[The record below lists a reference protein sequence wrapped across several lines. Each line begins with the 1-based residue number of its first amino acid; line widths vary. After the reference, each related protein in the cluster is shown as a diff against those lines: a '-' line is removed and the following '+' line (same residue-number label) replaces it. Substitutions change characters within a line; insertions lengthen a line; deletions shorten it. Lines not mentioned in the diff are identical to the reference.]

1 MGSKINWFEIPVA
14 NLERAVKFYSQVF
27 QQEMMT
33 FNADESRSLA
43 LMPPGAGKVDSI
55 EPQGSLLQVEGFEPG
70 EKGSIIY
77 FDPVDDLESIL
88 ERVESAGGKV
98 TFPKF
103 RIGNGY
109 LATFIDSE
117 GNTVGVLEWDKSDEE
132 K

>member
-1 MGSKINWFEIPVA
+1 MSKVNWFEIPVA
-14 NLERAVKFYSQVF
+14 NLERAVKFYSEVF

-33 FNADESRSLA
+33 FSADEGRSLA
-43 LMPPGAGKVDSI
+43 LMPPGAGKVDGI
-55 EPQGSLLQVEGFEPG
+55 EPQGSLLQVKGFQPA

-88 ERVESAGGKV
+88 QRVESAGGKV
-98 TFPKF
+98 TFSKF

-117 GNTVGVLEWDKSDEE
+117 GNSVGVLEWDKEE
-132 K
+132 SKS